1 MTKCG
6 RKSCFGTAGAAGSP
20 APPEMVQAHGIGTGT
35 AAEMLILAGDNP
47 ERIRSEA
54 AFAKLCGA
62 RRAVAIPM
70 IAKTKNMR
78 RYGKDSWLGDLDS
91 NQE

>member
-1 MTKCG
+1 
-6 RKSCFGTAGAAGSP
+6 
-20 APPEMVQAHGIGTGT
+20 
-35 AAEMLILAGDNP
+35 MLILAGDNP

-91 NQE
+91 NHD

>member
-1 MTKCG
+1 
-6 RKSCFGTAGAAGSP
+6 
-20 APPEMVQAHGIGTGT
+20 MVQAHGIGTGT
-35 AAEMLILAGDNP
+35 AAELILAGDNP

-91 NQE
+91 NHD

>member
-1 MTKCG
+1 
-6 RKSCFGTAGAAGSP
+6 
-20 APPEMVQAHGIGTGT
+20 
-35 AAEMLILAGDNP
+35 MLILAGDNP

-78 RYGKDSWLGDLDS
+78 RYGKDSWLGRADS
-91 NQE
+91 NLRMAESKSGIPAFFGFLDIS